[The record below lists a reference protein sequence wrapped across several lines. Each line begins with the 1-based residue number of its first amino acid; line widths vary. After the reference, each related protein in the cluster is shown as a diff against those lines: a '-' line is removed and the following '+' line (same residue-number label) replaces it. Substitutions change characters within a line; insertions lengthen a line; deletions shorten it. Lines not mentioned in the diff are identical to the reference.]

1 MVKIMEICLASIAM
15 IVIIL
20 ICFIVKKV
28 TKNKKRPI
36 SILLIIIGVIVV
48 SAVGIGFVKFSND
61 EQYVVVNENNQEVSI
76 KLKNHKD
83 YFGYKFYRFSSFD
96 SEESVLKELKEN
108 GYNAYYDEDTKKILI
123 EYENDTF
130 EIKKEKS
137 EKLSFVNRYSYI
149 FCKNNGN

>member
-1 MVKIMEICLASIAM
+1 MVKIMEICLALIAM

-28 TKNKKRPI
+28 TKNKKIPI

-83 YFGYKFYRFSSFD
+83 YFIDLAVLIQKKACLRNLKKMVIMHIMMKIQRKF
-96 SEESVLKELKEN
+96 
-108 GYNAYYDEDTKKILI
+108 
-123 EYENDTF
+123 
-130 EIKKEKS
+130 
-137 EKLSFVNRYSYI
+137 
-149 FCKNNGN
+149 